1 MWVSE
6 EDTEMPTDGERITQL
21 EGEIVLMKID
31 LAVAKSDIATVKDK
45 LNKIDNNVNKLLW
58 LVGGAI
64 ILAIL
69 KATFGGGLFQ

>member
-1 MWVSE
+1 MWISE
-6 EDTEMPTDGERITQL
+6 EDTKMPTDGERITQL

>member
-1 MWVSE
+1 MSANE
-6 EDTEMPTDGERITQL
+6 EDNKMATDSERITQL
-21 EGEIVLMKID
+21 EGEVVLMKID
-31 LAVAKSDIATVKDK
+31 IAVAKSDIATVKDK

-69 KATFGGGLFQ
+69 KATFGGGLFS